1 MSKFDISESLLKKF
15 AKLIE
20 EAGLTEVEFEE
31 EGRRLRL
38 TKQAPAPLVAPPA
51 FAQDFSQMAPPVAA
65 PASSPAGSA
74 PTPAPAPVVDGVVV
88 ESQMVGTA
96 YAAPEPGKPAFVA
109 VGDQVHEGQTL
120 LIIEAMKVLNQVQS
134 PRAGVVK
141 EIKFTDGEPVEYGQ
155 PLIVLGD

>member
-20 EAGLTEVEFEE
+20 ETGLTEVEFEE

-38 TKQAPAPLVAPPA
+38 TKQAPQVVAAAPAVV
-51 FAQDFSQMAPPVAA
+51 QDFSAMATAPAAA
-65 PASSPAGSA
+65 PAAA
-74 PTPAPAPVVDGVVV
+74 PTAAPATAPAVDGFVV

-96 YAAPEPGKPAFVA
+96 YASPEPGKPAFVS
-109 VGDQVHEGQTL
+109 VGDKVSEGQTL

-134 PRAGVVK
+134 PRAGTVK
-141 EIKFTDGEPVEYGQ
+141 EIKFTDGEPVEFGQ
-155 PLIVLGD
+155 PLIILGD